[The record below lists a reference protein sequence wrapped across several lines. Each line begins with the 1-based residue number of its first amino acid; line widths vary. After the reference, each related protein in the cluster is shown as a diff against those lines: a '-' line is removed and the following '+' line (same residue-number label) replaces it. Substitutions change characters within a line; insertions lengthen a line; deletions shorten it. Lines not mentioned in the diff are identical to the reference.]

1 VREVSG
7 HLSVKVRGIN
17 VDSLS
22 TIIRLNFVVH
32 CITFL
37 IRVGPGYLCLL
48 IFLIRVGPGYLCLLL
63 FLIRVGPGYLCL
75 LLFLIRVGPG
85 YLCLL
90 PFLIRVGPGYLCLL
104 LFSVFFVQYYDY
116 RFWLSCLGLLVSL
129 LLSIVRLSYFFIL
142 SVPM

>member
-1 VREVSG
+1 MREVSG
-7 HLSVKVRGIN
+7 HLFVKVRGIN

-22 TIIRLNFVVH
+22 TIIRLNFVVQF
-32 CITFL
+32 IT
-37 IRVGPGYLCLL
+37 
-48 IFLIRVGPGYLCLLL
+48 
-63 FLIRVGPGYLCL
+63 
-75 LLFLIRVGPG
+75 
-85 YLCLL
+85 
-90 PFLIRVGPGYLCLL
+90 FLIRVGPGYLCLL